1 MKNTTVVVKQEIIW
15 GATEGVRNRK
25 RDGCKWREREK
36 ER

>member
-1 MKNTTVVVKQEIIW
+1 MKNTTVFVKQEIIW

-25 RDGCKWREREK
+25 RDGYKCRDREK